1 MRIRIVR
8 KRKNN
13 LTENKKVDLGRIDE
27 DPSVQLYERW
37 REFLNSLSK
46 DDKRQIR
53 QWACP
58 DVCSPRHIDRWVK
71 ATKGTLEKALK

>member
-1 MRIRIVR
+1 MKVRIVR
-8 KRKNN
+8 KKKNIV
-13 LTENKKVDLGRIDE
+13 TESYKVDLGRIDE

-46 DDKRQIR
+46 EDKRQIR

-58 DVCSPRHIDRWVK
+58 QSCSAREIDQWVK